1 MGGCRGECS
10 KKAVTSNSFLVVGKH
25 RDRLSSAAS
34 YLHRPTYYAHL
45 ISGVGEFE
53 GDGLGAG
60 LKESCVDRFA
70 VPHSAGHRCT
80 EHIRVHR
87 VSGNIRPQWVTQRE
101 VHTYTVTVTVPSK
114 QKVHREA

>member
-1 MGGCRGECS
+1 MDGESWGGA
-10 KKAVTSNSFLVVGKH
+10 AVNAVKRPLQAIASLVVGKH

-60 LKESCVDRFA
+60 LKESCVDRFWSPA
-70 VPHSAGHRCT
+70 LRWSPL
-80 EHIRVHR
+80 
-87 VSGNIRPQWVTQRE
+87 
-101 VHTYTVTVTVPSK
+101 Y
-114 QKVHREA
+114 